1 MSKGNILV
9 VDDDARLRGLLESYM
24 HEQGFQVHSLADS
37 QGVDDVLAR
46 ENIDLIIL
54 DLGLPSEDGLDLC
67 RRLRSQGTTPILIL
81 TARGDEVDR
90 ILGLEL
96 GADDYMPKPFNP
108 RELVARIH
116 AVLRRIRAKPVATIQ
131 PPPLPVHFGD
141 FTLDIGARLL
151 LRGDTHVRLS
161 GGEIDLLI
169 LLARHMGQP
178 LSRSQIMLLSRGRSA
193 ESYDQAVDVQISRLR
208 RAIEDDASKP
218 RYIQTVWGYGYVFVD
233 TAA

>member
-24 HEQGFQVHSLADS
+24 QEQGFQVHSLADS

-46 ENIDLIIL
+46 EDIDLVIL

-67 RRLRSQGTTPILIL
+67 RRLRGQGTTPILIL

-116 AVLRRIRAKPVATIQ
+116 AVLRRIRAKPVATTQ
-131 PPPLPVHFGD
+131 PPPPPVHFGD

-151 LRGDTHVRLS
+151 LRGDTPVRLS

-178 LSRSQIMLLSRGRSA
+178 LSRNQIMLLSRGRSA

-208 RAIEDDASKP
+208 RAIEDDTSKP